1 MKSALDIIKKA
12 LRIMKVVDPNQP
24 LKAIDRNTALEGLN
38 DLILHLPAQYNHLWT
53 QTQGVLLMDKGQAK
67 YSLGPNGARAVN
79 EDDLYFTTTTANAA
93 AAATTITLTS
103 ASGFTNGKQI
113 GIILDSGSVHWTTI
127 SGAPSGLVVTLAAA
141 LPSAAASGST
151 VYAYSELIPRP
162 QMITNAQ
169 FADRINN
176 SEIPLIAWSRDDYF
190 NQPDKTTQG
199 STSQYYY
206 SPQLVNGDL
215 YVWPT
220 AYSNAN
226 VMKFTYIRPI
236 NIVEENIDSP
246 DFPAEWYL
254 PLSYKLAEMIMDE
267 YYVTS
272 MEQQLIK
279 QKSDELMANV
289 LSFDNSGD
297 SIRVEIFRW

>member
-12 LRIMKVVDPNQP
+12 LRVMKVIDPNQP
-24 LKAIDRNTALEGLN
+24 LQAIDRNTALEGLN
-38 DLILHLPAQYNHLWT
+38 DVIMHLPAQYNHLWT
-53 QTQGVLLMDKGQAK
+53 QTQAVLLLIKGQAR

-79 EDDLYFTTTTANAA
+79 ETDLTNTTTTANAL
-93 AAATTITLTS
+93 AAATTITVSSVVGLTS
-103 ASGFTNGKQI
+103 GKQI
-113 GIILDSGSVHWTTI
+113 GIILNDGSVHWTI
-127 SGAPSGLVVTLAAA
+127 INGAPSGLVVTLTAA
-141 LPSAAASGST
+141 LPSAADSGAT

-162 QMITNAQ
+162 QMVTNAQ

-190 NQPDKTTQG
+190 NQPDKSNQG

-215 YVWPT
+215 YIWPT

-226 VMKFTYIRPI
+226 VLRFTYIRPI
-236 NIVEENIDSP
+236 AIVEENIDTP

-254 PLSYKLAEMIMDE
+254 PLSYKLAEMLMDE
-267 YYVTS
+267 YYVTPT
-272 MEQQLIK
+272 EQQLIK
-279 QKSDELMANV
+279 QKSEELMANV
-289 LSFDNSGD
+289 LAFDNSGD

>member
-1 MKSALDIIKKA
+1 MKSALDIIKKS

-38 DLILHLPAQYNHLWT
+38 DLILHLPSQYNHLWT

-67 YSLGPNGARAVN
+67 YSLGPSGARAVN

-93 AAATTITLTS
+93 AATTITLSSVT
-103 ASGFTNGKQI
+103 GFSSGKQI

-127 SGAPSGLVVTLAAA
+127 NGAPSGLVVTLTAA
-141 LPSAAASGST
+141 LPSDATSGAT

-220 AYSNAN
+220 AYSNSN

-254 PLSYKLAEMIMDE
+254 PLSYKLAEMLMDE
-267 YYVTS
+267 YSVTS

-297 SIRVEIFRW
+297 SIRVEILRW